1 MFYSKAAV
9 FEKCAVSYAKSDKGI
24 LQNSFFFSGIKSV
37 NKFMMYKKFN
47 IDFFSN
53 CRLIYTFGNDSIA
66 RL

>member
-1 MFYSKAAV
+1 MQNPTKAYYRI
-9 FEKCAVSYAKSDKGI
+9 VS
-24 LQNSFFFSGIKSV
+24 FFSGIKSV